1 MFLGC
6 VRVHCFGDVTYPWR
20 TIGDYPKHGII
31 YIVAFSM
38 HIFYEGSNGLHTRF
52 GPVSANR
59 WPRVTHLS
67 FC

>member
-38 HIFYEGSNGLHTRF
+38 HIFYEGS
-52 GPVSANR
+52 
-59 WPRVTHLS
+59 
-67 FC
+67 